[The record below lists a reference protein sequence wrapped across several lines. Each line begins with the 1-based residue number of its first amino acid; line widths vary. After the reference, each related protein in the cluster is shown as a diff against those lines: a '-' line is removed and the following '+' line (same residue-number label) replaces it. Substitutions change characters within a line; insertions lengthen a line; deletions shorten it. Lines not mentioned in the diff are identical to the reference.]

1 MNNRLHKYR
10 GMSLIEL
17 MIAIAIG
24 SLLMIGLVST
34 FQNSSETKRELE
46 RAGQLIE
53 NGRYAIN
60 LLSDDI
66 RHAGFYGALFNIG
79 DPLAAMPDP
88 CVTTDLAAL
97 QAAMAMPIAG
107 YNADTSTTPFSRPNI
122 SATTCG
128 SGGLAL
134 LTNANLEPGSD
145 ILVIRRA
152 STSLYKAGDASSPA
166 DNIVDAKYN
175 QEVFLVANSLA
186 GTLQQA
192 ATNNNLDTDAWTTAR
207 KYPHRPASTSPTKA
221 DTRKYDVHIYFIAPC
236 SIGNGANGVCDG
248 SESEANSVPT
258 LKRLELK
265 AVDTNGDGTGDALTM
280 EIIPLVEGVEYFK
293 VEYGIDNSP
302 TTINPLTRYTG
313 DGIPDAFV
321 LTPAAV
327 QDWQAVVAVKV
338 YIVARTLTQTR
349 GYSDQKSF
357 VIGTV
362 SGSTTTIAAAGDEF
376 RRNSFTAEIRPTNMS
391 GRREIPE

>member
-1 MNNRLHKYR
+1 MNHRLQNTR

-24 SLLMIGLVST
+24 SVLMIGLVST
-34 FQNSSETKRELE
+34 FQNSSQTKRELE

-66 RHAGFYGALFNIG
+66 RHAGFYGALFDIG
-79 DPLAAMPDP
+79 NPLSAMPDP
-88 CVTTDLAAL
+88 CITTNLASL
-97 QAAMAMPIAG
+97 QAAMAMPIEG
-107 YNADTSTTPFSRPNI
+107 YNANTSTTPFSRPDL

-128 SGGLAL
+128 SGGLGL
-134 LTNANLEPGSD
+134 LTTANLEPGSD
-145 ILVIRRA
+145 VLVVRRS
-152 STSLYKAGDASSPA
+152 STSLYIENDASTPP

-175 QEVFLVANSLA
+175 KEVFLVANSLT
-186 GTLQQA
+186 GTIKQA
-192 ATNNNLDTDAWTTAR
+192 VTGTDLESDAWTTDR
-207 KYPHRPASTSPTKA
+207 KYPQRTVAASPDKA
-221 DTRKYDVHIYFIAPC
+221 DTRKYEVHIYFVAPC

-248 SESEANSVPT
+248 SESAANSVPT

-265 AVDTNGDGTGDALTM
+265 AVDTNDDGTGDALAM

-302 TTINPLTRYTG
+302 TTVNPLTKYSG
-313 DGIPDAFV
+313 DGIPDSFV
-321 LTPAAV
+321 LTPSAV
-327 QDWQAVVAVKV
+327 EDWQAVVAVKAYV
-338 YIVARTLTQTR
+338 VARTLTRTQ

-357 VIGTV
+357 AIGTV
-362 SGSTTTIAAAGDEF
+362 SGSTTTIPSANDEY
-376 RRNSFTAEIRPTNMS
+376 RRNLFTAEIRPTNMA